1 MAFKQTVSFLDL
13 KSTVTF
19 TDINGL
25 VQYVNLSAVDVILD
39 AFSKDLFFL
48 VGHPNALILSITDS
62 VDVITF
68 SKVLADTPVL
78 EEQAAIGFTLATQTE
93 SVSMGDNLVFFRKNF
108 ERSFTEAISL
118 VDTASNDDPLTT
130 DWSTGIGHST
140 TLSESSAFALS
151 TPASDSMTM
160 SETSTTAFAKVL
172 ADTPSVSE
180 TLAHSFTKAIADS
193 YSISEAVASS
203 FAKPVADTSSVSETL
218 ARNFSKSL
226 SDSATISETL
236 AASFAKALA
245 DTPSVSEA
253 LAYSFSTSAADSA
266 TMAESISV
274 LHISG
279 ANSVLNASPLNTY
292 GFN

>member
-1 MAFKQTVSFLDL
+1 MAFKNTLNYVDL

-25 VQYVNLSAVDVILD
+25 VQYVNLSAVDVLLD
-39 AFSKDLFFL
+39 AFSKDLFFV
-48 VGHPNALILSITDS
+48 VGHPNALTLSITDS

-78 EEQAAIGFTLATQTE
+78 EEQAAIGFTLGTRTE
-93 SVSMGDNLVFFRKNF
+93 SVSVSESFSKVTSFARA
-108 ERSFTEAISL
+108 FTESLSL

-130 DWSTGIGHST
+130 DWSTGIGNSA
-140 TLSESSAFALS
+140 TLSESSAFALT

-160 SETSTTAFAKVL
+160 SDAVTATSL
-172 ADTPSVSE
+172 
-180 TLAHSFTKAIADS
+180 
-193 YSISEAVASS
+193 
-203 FAKPVADTSSVSETL
+203 
-218 ARNFSKSL
+218 
-226 SDSATISETL
+226 
-236 AASFAKALA
+236 AKALTE
-245 DTPSVSEA
+245 TPSLAEV

-266 TMAESISV
+266 TISESISV

-279 ANSVLNASPLNTY
+279 ANSVLNASVLGTF

>member
-1 MAFKQTVSFLDL
+1 MAFKNTLNYVDL

-25 VQYVNLSAVDVILD
+25 VQYVNLSAVDVTLD
-39 AFSKDLFFL
+39 AFSKDLFFI
-48 VGHPNALILSITDS
+48 VGHPNALTLSITDS

-78 EEQAAIGFTLATQTE
+78 EEQAAIGFTLGTRTE
-93 SVSMGDNLVFFRKNF
+93 SVSVNESFSKVTSFARA
-108 ERSFTEAISL
+108 FTESLSL

-130 DWSTGIGHST
+130 DWSTGIGNSA

-160 SETSTTAFAKVL
+160 SEITASSLAKAL
-172 ADTPSVSE
+172 TDTPS
-180 TLAHSFTKAIADS
+180 LA
-193 YSISEAVASS
+193 
-203 FAKPVADTSSVSETL
+203 
-218 ARNFSKSL
+218 
-226 SDSATISETL
+226 
-236 AASFAKALA
+236 
-245 DTPSVSEA
+245 EA

-266 TMAESISV
+266 TISESISV

-279 ANSVLNASPLNTY
+279 ANSVLNASVLGTF

>member
-1 MAFKQTVSFLDL
+1 MAFKKTLNYVDL

-48 VGHPNALILSITDS
+48 VGHPNALTLSITDS

-78 EEQAAIGFTLATQTE
+78 EEQAAIGFTLGTRTE
-93 SVSMGDNLVFFRKNF
+93 SVSVSESFSKVTSFARA
-108 ERSFTEAISL
+108 FTESLSL

-130 DWSTGIGHST
+130 DWSTGIGNSA
-140 TLSESSAFALS
+140 TLSESSAFALT

-160 SETSTTAFAKVL
+160 SEITATSL
-172 ADTPSVSE
+172 
-180 TLAHSFTKAIADS
+180 
-193 YSISEAVASS
+193 
-203 FAKPVADTSSVSETL
+203 
-218 ARNFSKSL
+218 
-226 SDSATISETL
+226 
-236 AASFAKALA
+236 AKALTE
-245 DTPSVSEA
+245 TPSLAEV

-266 TMAESISV
+266 TISESISV

-279 ANSVLNASPLNTY
+279 ANSVLNASPLGTFA
-292 GFN
+292 FN

>member
-1 MAFKQTVSFLDL
+1 MAFKNTLNYVDL

-48 VGHPNALILSITDS
+48 VGHPNALTLSITDS

-78 EEQAAIGFTLATQTE
+78 EEQASIGFTLGTRTE
-93 SVSMGDNLVFFRKNF
+93 SVSVSESFSKVTSFVRA
-108 ERSFTEAISL
+108 FTETVSL

-130 DWSTGIGHST
+130 DVSTGLGHSA
-140 TLSESSAFALS
+140 TLSESSSFALT

-160 SETSTTAFAKVL
+160 SEVTASSLAKAL
-172 ADTPSVSE
+172 TDTPS
-180 TLAHSFTKAIADS
+180 LA
-193 YSISEAVASS
+193 
-203 FAKPVADTSSVSETL
+203 
-218 ARNFSKSL
+218 
-226 SDSATISETL
+226 
-236 AASFAKALA
+236 
-245 DTPSVSEA
+245 EA

-266 TMAESISV
+266 TISESISV

-279 ANSVLNASPLNTY
+279 ANSVLNASPLGTFA
-292 GFN
+292 FN

>member
-1 MAFKQTVSFLDL
+1 MAFKKTLNYVDL

-48 VGHPNALILSITDS
+48 VGHPNALTLSITDS

-78 EEQAAIGFTLATQTE
+78 EEQAAIGFTLGTRTE
-93 SVSMGDNLVFFRKNF
+93 SVSVSESFSKVTSFARA
-108 ERSFTEAISL
+108 FTESLSL

-130 DWSTGIGHST
+130 DWSTGIGNSA
-140 TLSESSAFALS
+140 TLSESSAFALT

-160 SETSTTAFAKVL
+160 SEIT
-172 ADTPSVSE
+172 
-180 TLAHSFTKAIADS
+180 
-193 YSISEAVASS
+193 ASS
-203 FAKPVADTSSVSETL
+203 L
-218 ARNFSKSL
+218 
-226 SDSATISETL
+226 
-236 AASFAKALA
+236 AKALTE
-245 DTPSVSEA
+245 TPSLAEV

-266 TMAESISV
+266 TISESISV

-279 ANSVLNASPLNTY
+279 ANSVLNASPLGTFA
-292 GFN
+292 FN

>member
-1 MAFKQTVSFLDL
+1 MAFKNTLNYVDL

-48 VGHPNALILSITDS
+48 VGHPNALTLSITDS

-78 EEQAAIGFTLATQTE
+78 EEQAAIGFTLGTRTE
-93 SVSMGDNLVFFRKNF
+93 SVSVSESFSKVTSFVRA
-108 ERSFTEAISL
+108 FTETVSL

-130 DWSTGIGHST
+130 DVSTGLGHSA
-140 TLSESSAFALS
+140 TLSESSSFALT

-160 SETSTTAFAKVL
+160 SEITASSLAKAL
-172 ADTPSVSE
+172 TDTPS
-180 TLAHSFTKAIADS
+180 LA
-193 YSISEAVASS
+193 EV
-203 FAKPVADTSSVSETL
+203 
-218 ARNFSKSL
+218 
-226 SDSATISETL
+226 
-236 AASFAKALA
+236 
-245 DTPSVSEA
+245 

-266 TMAESISV
+266 TISESISV

-279 ANSVLNASPLNTY
+279 ANSVLNASPLGTFA
-292 GFN
+292 FN

>member
-1 MAFKQTVSFLDL
+1 MAFKNTLNYVDL

-25 VQYVNLSAVDVILD
+25 VQYVNLSAVDVTLD
-39 AFSKDLFFL
+39 AFSKNLYFL
-48 VGHPNALILSITDS
+48 VGHPNAETVTIADGIPIF
-62 VDVITF
+62 VF

-78 EEQAAIGFTLATQTE
+78 DEQHALAFTLSTRTDAVSVNE
-93 SVSMGDNLVFFRKNF
+93 SFSKVT
-108 ERSFTEAISL
+108 SFVRAFAESIDL
-118 VDTASNDDPLTT
+118 IDTASNDDPLTT